1 MALQEVSWAARA
13 EGVFDSIASTMEDF
27 NQIPSD
33 CAPGSICYIVSEN
46 IYVVKRSD
54 GTWIGIP
61 ESILFPPKLVMH
73 LPPDYLLNRRRE
85 IMMANQIEKLRKEKN
100 ETA

>member
-1 MALQEVSWAARA
+1 MALQEVSWMARE

-61 ESILFPPKLVMH
+61 EGVLFPPELVEP
-73 LPPDYLLNRRRE
+73 LPLNYLMTRRWE
-85 IMMANQIEKLRKEKN
+85 IMMANQIEKWRKKY

>member
-1 MALQEVSWAARA
+1 MALQKVSWMDRA
-13 EGVFDSIASTMEDF
+13 EGVFDSIASTLEDF

-54 GTWIGIP
+54 GTWVGIP
-61 ESILFPPKLVMH
+61 ESVLFPPKLDAP
-73 LPPDYLLNRRRE
+73 LQPNYLTTRRWE
-85 IMMANQIEKLRKEKN
+85 IMMANQIEKRRNKK
-100 ETA
+100 